1 MNLVF
6 RKDKIEQNLK
16 FRNRTRCGCTEIL
29 NETSVLYRQNSK
41 EILNETCVL
50 YRKDSNEYCLKLL
63 FFFK

>member
-16 FRNRTRCGCTEIL
+16 FRSCTHGGCIKFL
-29 NETSVLYRQNSK
+29 NETCVFYKQDSK